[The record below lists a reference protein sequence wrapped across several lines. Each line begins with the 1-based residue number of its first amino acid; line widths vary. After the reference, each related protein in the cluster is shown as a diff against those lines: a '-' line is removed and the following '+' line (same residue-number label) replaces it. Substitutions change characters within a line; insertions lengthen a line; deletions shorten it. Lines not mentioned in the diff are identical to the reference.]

1 MNEIIFIDTEIG
13 KNDKKLYEFGAVFKD
28 DSIKTNEIIKA
39 NFFLKKHSF
48 KFVCGHN
55 FINHDG
61 IYLSSTILNDNLKDK
76 FIIDTLFLSML
87 LFPNKKTHKLLK
99 PYKTTLNIQN
109 NPLGDAF
116 QTKALFELLDAKF
129 NSLSN
134 EIKQIFIN
142 LLYENKY
149 FNGYFVYKNL
159 EPKEIDIYK
168 IIQNDVKCKEDDI
181 LLLADT
187 MPIELA
193 FIISFLYTDRKAAIS
208 HIIINKFPNISWII
222 KNICFDLKSTDI
234 SKFALNEFGFNTFK
248 EFENINEGLFKISQK
263 DIINSALNDNS
274 ILAILPTGGGKTFT
288 FQLPAL
294 IKAQAYNA
302 LTVVIS
308 PLQALM
314 KNHVDSFKEKNQNF
328 SVKAISGYLS
338 PVERSDIITQI
349 SNGTVDILYLA
360 PEALRSNSIFNALKC
375 RMIDRFVI
383 DEAHCFSSWG
393 HDFRHDYHYIATFIN
408 ELNQSSNMQENI
420 PVSCF
425 TATAKPEVINDIKEY
440 FFKNMKIEFDE
451 FLASSKRENLE
462 YEAIEVKD
470 ENEKY
475 EKLIKTI
482 QNLGKI
488 PTIIYLPQNAKGCK
502 ELSQKLTE
510 DARLEYLNLSIEP
523 FYAKIDEEIE
533 LKTRKGR
540 NKSEILKDFIDDK
553 IDIVVATT
561 AFGMGID
568 KPNIKAV
575 IHYSQ
580 SDSLEAYLQESGRG
594 ARSKDIVAKCIILYQ
609 KDDFDKIFAKLN
621 ANKINAEEIQSI
633 VKTLKKKKSNP
644 IYISPKNLAKSSG
657 INLEL
662 DYENIVKTA
671 LLELERCKI
680 LKRGSD
686 KYTIFASS
694 LIENDKRNMNYI
706 NKIIDSVK
714 EVSKDIKK
722 YMVLI
727 MQNII
732 QKSKTEPI
740 EIDTLSANIGI
751 SSKDTFEAI
760 YALQKENLIDFDNDI
775 SVLVN
780 KKVENEFLKYSKF
793 EDEIWEN
800 VLNSNKFDIRD
811 IENQETKKIVKIKQI
826 IQSFSNLAKISNLGF
841 NAYFY
846 KNIAN
851 VEFKDENSKF
861 FLRNLL
867 NDRQKISKNILFE
880 IVKFLDKDE
889 KEIEF
894 ASMKLQAK
902 FNVKTELF
910 HHYLVHLHNILENF
924 KLRKGRLI
932 YYKAYKI
939 TLLEKIKENT
949 PYQKRR
955 DYNATLA
962 KYYERKTEAVHIQA
976 RFLEMLTNKDKS
988 VSEFIKDYFSLEY
1001 ESFKKKYK
1009 FNKLIKLPITKEKLN
1024 QIISSLN
1031 DEQKAVFDDDKS
1043 SSIMVLAGP
1052 GSGKTKTLV
1061 HKIASLITKEGF
1073 KAEYFLM
1080 LTHSRTAAGEFKSR
1094 LKSLVGDL
1102 VYKVKIY
1109 TFHAFGLNLLS
1120 QKINEVKDF
1129 DSVLENA
1136 TNALKNGDANLP
1148 LTQMLVLDEYQD
1160 VGEKA
1165 YEFIKEIYKNM
1176 PNDKKIIAVGDD
1188 DQCIMDFGKNRAD
1201 IKFIN
1206 EFKNDF
1212 GDNFKSYNLL
1222 TNYRSCYNLV
1232 SFSNAF
1238 RGEFKEKLKSF
1249 DLVANS
1255 TKMGEIML
1263 LRTNDY
1269 LNNLLTNL
1277 NTNKQNVII
1286 ARTNNEVFDIYSFL
1300 LEKGIK
1306 AKLLTNENGFRLGN
1320 LTELREFADWF
1331 DKFGFAN
1338 AKNLLENRFLNS
1350 TNLPLALEVIEKFE
1364 NEYDMSENEKYLKSA
1379 FRDFLEIIDFD
1390 EFENTKGD
1398 VIISTM
1404 HKVKGKEF
1412 ACVHLCFGNDKI
1424 ISEYEKRLLYVAITR
1439 AKNELFIYS
1448 NNEIFLKYKSH
1459 FTKITKFQDNPY
1471 TPKNIT
1477 LMMGLGDAYL
1487 SNQTTD
1493 ENIKKLNLQAGTVV
1507 SVNKC
1512 KVYKNSYDVAVF
1524 SRNFKDEI
1532 QKFIA
1537 KGYKLNPKAK
1547 IKYIV
1552 IWHGKD
1558 KNGKDKE
1565 FKIALCEIKMSL

>member
-1 MNEIIFIDTEIG
+1 MNEVIFIDTEIG

-28 DSIKTNEIIKA
+28 DSIKTNEISKA
-39 NFFLKKHSF
+39 DFFLKKHSF

-55 FINHDG
+55 FIDHDG

-76 FIIDTLFLSML
+76 NVIDTLFLSML

-116 QTKALFELLDAKF
+116 QTKALFEPLDAKF
-129 NSLSN
+129 NSLNN
-134 EIKQIFIN
+134 EIKQVFVD

-159 EPKEIDIYK
+159 KPKKNDFSK
-168 IIQNDVKCKEDDI
+168 IIPNDIKYEEDDI
-181 LLLADT
+181 LLLANT

-222 KNICFDLKSTDI
+222 KNICFDLKSTNI

-510 DARLEYLNLSIEP
+510 DARLEYLNLCIEP
-523 FYAKIDEEIE
+523 FYAKIDDEIE
-533 LKTRKGR
+533 KGTRVGR
-540 NKSEILKDFIDDK
+540 NKSKILKDFIDDK

-568 KPNIKAV
+568 KPNIQAV
-575 IHYSQ
+575 IHYNQ

-609 KDDFDKIFAKLN
+609 KDDFDKIFQKLN
-621 ANKINAEEIQSI
+621 SNKIDAEEIQSI

-644 IYISPKNLAKSSG
+644 VYVSAKSLAKNSG
-657 INLEL
+657 VNLDL

-671 LLELERCKI
+671 LLELERCEI
-680 LKRGSD
+680 LKRDRD
-686 KYTIFASS
+686 KYTICGSS
-694 LIENDKRNMNYI
+694 LIEKEKRDMGYITNLIDK
-706 NKIIDSVK
+706 K
-714 EVSKDIKK
+714 EIYKDIKK
-722 YMVLI
+722 YMILI

-732 QKSKTEPI
+732 QQSKTQPVEI
-740 EIDTLSANIGI
+740 EDLSSNIGI

-760 YALQKENLIDFDNDI
+760 YALQKENLINYDNDI
-775 SVLVN
+775 SVFIN
-780 KKVENEFLKYSKF
+780 KKVKNEFFNHLSL
-793 EDEIWEN
+793 EN
-800 VLNSNKFDIRD
+800 QIFDYIPEKKKFDIRD
-811 IENQETKKIVKIKQI
+811 IENKDTKKITKIKKI
-826 IQSFSNLAKISNLGF
+826 IQSFSSLSKIHNQTL
-841 NAYFY
+841 NVYFY
-846 KNIAN
+846 NFFTTI
-851 VEFKDENSKF
+851 ELKDEKSFKI
-861 FLRNLL
+861 LL
-867 NDRQKISKNILFE
+867 KQRQEICKTILFE
-880 IVKFLDKDE
+880 ILNFLKEDE

-894 ASMKLQAK
+894 ASMKLQSK
-902 FNVKTELF
+902 LGIRTEFF
-910 HHYLVHLHNILENF
+910 HHCLVYLHQILKNF
-924 KLRKGRLI
+924 ELRKGRLI

-939 TLLEKIKENT
+939 TLLDKINENT

-955 DYNATLA
+955 DYNKTLA
-962 KYYERKTEAVHIQA
+962 KYYERKIEAVHIQA
-976 RFLEMLTNKDKS
+976 KFLEMLTNKDKD

-1001 ESFKKKYK
+1001 EKFKKKYK
-1009 FNKLIKLPITKEKLN
+1009 FDKFIKLPVTKTKLN
-1024 QIISSLN
+1024 QILSSLN
-1031 DEQKAVFDDDKS
+1031 DEQKAVFNDDKS
-1043 SSIMVLAGP
+1043 NSIMVLAGP

-1080 LTHSRTAAGEFKSR
+1080 LAHSRTAVSEFKTR
-1094 LKSLVGDL
+1094 LKNLIGNQI
-1102 VYKVKIY
+1102 YKVKIY
-1109 TFHAFGLNLLS
+1109 TFHAFALNLLS
-1120 QKINEVKDF
+1120 CKYSSEDELKNAIP
-1129 DSVLENA
+1129 NA
-1136 TNALKNGDANLP
+1136 TKALQNKDIELP
-1148 LTQMLVLDEYQD
+1148 LIQMLVLDEYQD
-1160 VGEKA
+1160 IGLKS

-1188 DQCIMDFGKNRAD
+1188 DQCIMDFGDNKAD

-1212 GDNFKSYNLL
+1212 STNYKAYNLL

-1232 SFSNAF
+1232 SFFNAF
-1238 RGEFKEKLKSF
+1238 RNEFKEKLKTKN
-1249 DLVANS
+1249 LVANS
-1255 TKMGEIML
+1255 QNSGKIVL
-1263 LRTNDY
+1263 LKTNDFLSY
-1269 LNNLLTNL
+1269 LLTNL
-1277 NTNKQNVII
+1277 NTNKKSIII
-1286 ARTNNEVFDIYSFL
+1286 ARENKDVLDIYSFL
-1300 LEKGIK
+1300 LKNKIN
-1306 AKLLTNENGFRLGN
+1306 AKLLLDQNGFRLGN
-1320 LTELREFADWF
+1320 LIELRVFLFYFEKYCFKKAFEEF
-1331 DKFGFAN
+1331 
-1338 AKNLLENRFLNS
+1338 KNEFKNS
-1350 TNLPLALEVIEKFE
+1350 TNLSLALEVIEKFQ
-1364 NEYDMSENEKYLKSA
+1364 NEYDMSENEKYLKKA
-1379 FRDFLEIIDFD
+1379 FKEFIEIIDFD
-1390 EFENTKGD
+1390 EFENTKSN

-1404 HKVKGKEF
+1404 HKAKGKEF
-1412 ACVHLCFGNDKI
+1412 DSVHLCFKDKI
-1424 ISEYEKRLLYVAITR
+1424 DNEYDKRLLYVAITR
-1439 AKNELFIYS
+1439 AKKSLFIYS
-1448 NNEIFLKYKSH
+1448 KNEIFLKYKSY
-1459 FTKITKFQDNPY
+1459 FTQILDFKNSFY

-1477 LMMGLGDAYL
+1477 LTMGLSDVNL
-1487 SNQTTD
+1487 SRHD
-1493 ENIKKLNLQAGTVV
+1493 LFLRIKKLNLQAGQEVR
-1507 SVNKC
+1507 VN
-1512 KVYKNSYDVAVF
+1512 A
-1524 SRNFKDEI
+1524 
-1532 QKFIA
+1532 Q
-1537 KGYKLNPKAK
+1537 
-1547 IKYIV
+1547 
-1552 IWHGKD
+1552 
-1558 KNGKDKE
+1558 
-1565 FKIALCEIKMSL
+1565 

>member
-149 FNGYFVYKNL
+149 FNGYFAYKSL

-168 IIQNDVKCKEDDI
+168 IIQNDVKCKEEDI

-263 DIINSALNDNS
+263 DIINSTLNDNS

-294 IKAQAYNA
+294 IKAKAYNA

-440 FFKNMKIEFDE
+440 FFKNMKIEFNE

-482 QNLGKI
+482 QNLEKI

-502 ELSQKLTE
+502 ELSQKLIE

-533 LKTRKGR
+533 LKIRKGR

-575 IHYSQ
+575 IHYNQ

-594 ARSKDIVAKCIILYQ
+594 ARSSDIVAKCIILYQ
-609 KDDFDKIFAKLN
+609 KDDFDKIFQKLN
-621 ANKINAEEIQSI
+621 SNKIDAEEIQSI
-633 VKTLKKKKSNP
+633 VKTLKNKKINP
-644 IYISPKNLAKSSG
+644 VYISPKTLAKNSG

-671 LLELERCKI
+671 LLELERCEI
-680 LKRGSD
+680 LKRDRD
-686 KYTIFASS
+686 KYTICGSS
-694 LIENDKRNMNYI
+694 LVDKEKRNMNYI
-706 NKIIDSVK
+706 ENLLKSKKEKYLKIFN
-714 EVSKDIKK
+714 
-722 YMVLI
+722 YMIMI

-740 EIDTLSANIGI
+740 EIDTLSSNIGI
-751 SSKDTFEAI
+751 SNKDTFEAI
-760 YALQKENLIDFDNDI
+760 YALQKENLINYDNDI
-775 SVLVN
+775 SVLIN
-780 KKVENEFLKYSKF
+780 KKVKNEFFNHLNL
-793 EDEIWEN
+793 EN
-800 VLNSNKFDIRD
+800 KILDYILEKKKFDIRD
-811 IENQETKKIVKIKQI
+811 IENKDTKKITKIKKI
-826 IQSFSNLAKISNLGF
+826 IQSFSSLSKIHNQTL
-841 NAYFY
+841 NVYFY
-846 KNIAN
+846 NFFTTI
-851 VEFKDENSKF
+851 ELKDEKSFKI
-861 FLRNLL
+861 LL
-867 NDRQKISKNILFE
+867 KQRQEICKTILFE
-880 IVKFLDKDE
+880 ILNFLKEDE

-894 ASMKLQAK
+894 ASMKLQSK
-902 FNVKTELF
+902 LGIRTEFF
-910 HHYLVHLHNILENF
+910 HHCLVYLHQILKNF
-924 KLRKGRLI
+924 ELRKGRLI

-939 TLLEKIKENT
+939 ELLDKINENT

-955 DYNATLA
+955 DYNQTLA
-962 KYYERKTEAVHIQA
+962 KYYERKIEAVHIQTK
-976 RFLEMLTNKDKS
+976 FLELLTNKDKS

-1001 ESFKKKYK
+1001 EKFKKRYSFDK
-1009 FNKLIKLPITKEKLN
+1009 NIKLPITKTKLN
-1024 QIISSLN
+1024 QILSSLSA
-1031 DEQKAVFDDDKS
+1031 EQKAVFEDDKS
-1043 SSIMVLAGP
+1043 NSIMVLAGP

-1080 LTHSRTAAGEFKSR
+1080 LAHSRTAVDEFKTR
-1094 LKSLVGDL
+1094 LKNLIGNQI
-1102 VYKVKIY
+1102 YKVKIY
-1109 TFHAFGLNLLS
+1109 TFHAFALNLLS
-1120 QKINEVKDF
+1120 YKYSEDELKNAI
-1129 DSVLENA
+1129 LNA
-1136 TNALKNGDANLP
+1136 TKALQNGGVELP
-1148 LTQMLVLDEYQD
+1148 LIQMLVLDEYQD
-1160 VGEKA
+1160 IGLKS

-1188 DQCIMDFGKNRAD
+1188 DQCIMDFGDNKAD

-1212 GDNFKSYNLL
+1212 STNYKAYNLL

-1232 SFSNAF
+1232 SFFNAF
-1238 RGEFKEKLKSF
+1238 RNEFKEKLKYENLIS
-1249 DLVANS
+1249 NS
-1255 TKMGEIML
+1255 NNMGDIVL
-1263 LRTNDY
+1263 LQTNDY
-1269 LNNLLTNL
+1269 ITNILTNL
-1277 NTNKQNVII
+1277 DTNKQNAII
-1286 ARTNNEVFDIYSFL
+1286 AKTNKEVLDIYSFL
-1300 LEKGIK
+1300 LQKNIK
-1306 AKLLTNENGFRLGN
+1306 AKLLTDKNGFRLGN
-1320 LTELREFADWF
+1320 LIELRAFLEYFYESSFNTALDRF
-1331 DKFGFAN
+1331 I
-1338 AKNLLENRFLNS
+1338 KNFNNS
-1350 TNLPLALEVIEKFE
+1350 SNLALALEVIEKFQ
-1364 NEYDMSENEKYLKSA
+1364 NEYDMSENEKYLKKA
-1379 FRDFLEIIDFD
+1379 FKEFIEIIDFD
-1390 EFENTKGD
+1390 EFENTKSN

-1404 HKVKGKEF
+1404 HKAKGKEF
-1412 ACVHLCFGNDKI
+1412 DNVHLCFKDKI
-1424 ISEYEKRLLYVAITR
+1424 DNEYDKRLLYVAITR
-1439 AKNELFIYS
+1439 AKKSLFIYS
-1448 NNEIFLKYKSH
+1448 KNEIFLKYKSY
-1459 FTKITKFQDNPY
+1459 FTKILDFKNSFY

-1477 LMMGLGDAYL
+1477 LTMGLSDVNL
-1487 SNQTTD
+1487 SRYDLFLTT
-1493 ENIKKLNLQAGTVV
+1493 KKLNLQAGQEVR
-1507 SVNKC
+1507 VNTQGI
-1512 KVYKNSYDVAVF
+1512 F
-1524 SRNFKDEI
+1524 SENFCIGKFSKKFKKEI
-1532 QKFIA
+1532 EKYETQ
-1537 KGYKLNPKAK
+1537 GYKLNQKSK
-1547 IKYIV
+1547 LKYIV
-1552 IWHGKD
+1552 VWYSKE
-1558 KNGKDKE
+1558 KNSE
-1565 FKIALCEIKMSL
+1565 FRIALCEIKMNL

>member
-28 DSIKTNEIIKA
+28 DSIKTNEILEA
-39 NFFLKKHSF
+39 DFFLKKHSF
-48 KFVCGHN
+48 NFICGHN
-55 FINHDG
+55 FIDHDG

-76 FIIDTLFLSML
+76 NIIDTLFLSML

-129 NSLSN
+129 NSLNN
-134 EIKQIFIN
+134 EIKQAFVD

-159 EPKEIDIYK
+159 KPKKNDFSK
-168 IIQNDVKCKEDDI
+168 IIPNDIKYEEDDI
-181 LLLADT
+181 LLLANT

-222 KNICFDLKSTDI
+222 KNICFDLKSTNI

-302 LTVVIS
+302 LTIVIS

-440 FFKNMKIEFDE
+440 FLKNMKIEFDE

-594 ARSKDIVAKCIILYQ
+594 ARSSDIVAKCIILYQ
-609 KDDFDKIFAKLN
+609 RDDFDKIFQKLN
-621 ANKINAEEIQSI
+621 SNKIDAEEIQSI
-633 VKTLKKKKSNP
+633 VKTLKNKKINP
-644 IYISPKNLAKSSG
+644 VYISPKTLAKNSG

-671 LLELERCKI
+671 LLELERCEI
-680 LKRGSD
+680 LKRDRD
-686 KYTIFASS
+686 KYTICGSS
-694 LIENDKRNMNYI
+694 LIDKEKRNMNYI
-706 NKIIDSVK
+706 RNLLESKK
-714 EVSKDIKK
+714 EK
-722 YMVLI
+722 YLTIFNYMIMI

-732 QKSKTEPI
+732 QKSKTEPV
-740 EIDTLSANIGI
+740 EIDTLSSNIGI
-751 SSKDTFEAI
+751 SNKDTFEAI
-760 YALQKENLIDFDNDI
+760 YALQKENLINYDNDI
-775 SVLVN
+775 SVLIN
-780 KKVENEFLKYSKF
+780 KKVKNEFFNHLNL
-793 EDEIWEN
+793 EN
-800 VLNSNKFDIRD
+800 QIFDYILEKKKFDIRD
-811 IENQETKKIVKIKQI
+811 IENKDTKKITKIKKI
-826 IQSFSNLAKISNLGF
+826 IQSFSSLSKIHNQTL
-841 NAYFY
+841 NVYFY
-846 KNIAN
+846 NFFTTI
-851 VEFKDENSKF
+851 ELKDEKSFKI
-861 FLRNLL
+861 LL
-867 NDRQKISKNILFE
+867 KQRQEICKTILFE
-880 IVKFLDKDE
+880 ILNFLKEDE

-894 ASMKLQAK
+894 ASMKLQSK
-902 FNVKTELF
+902 LGIRTEFF
-910 HHYLVHLHNILENF
+910 HHCLVYLHQILKNF
-924 KLRKGRLI
+924 ELRKGRLI

-939 TLLEKIKENT
+939 ELLDKINENT

-955 DYNATLA
+955 DYNQTLA
-962 KYYERKTEAVHIQA
+962 KYYERKIEAVHIQA
-976 RFLEMLTNKDKS
+976 KFLELLTNKDKN
-988 VSEFIKDYFSLEY
+988 VSKFIKDYFSLEY
-1001 ESFKKKYK
+1001 EKFKKIYNFDK
-1009 FNKLIKLPITKEKLN
+1009 NIKLPITKTKLN
-1024 QIISSLN
+1024 KILSSLST
-1031 DEQKAVFDDDKS
+1031 EQKAVFEDDKNN
-1043 SSIMVLAGP
+1043 SIMVLAGP

-1080 LTHSRTAAGEFKSR
+1080 LAHSRTAVSEFKTR
-1094 LKSLVGDL
+1094 LKNLIGNQI
-1102 VYKVKIY
+1102 YKVKIY
-1109 TFHAFGLNLLS
+1109 TFHAFALNLLS
-1120 QKINEVKDF
+1120 CKYSSEDELKNAIP
-1129 DSVLENA
+1129 NA
-1136 TNALKNGDANLP
+1136 TKALQNGDVELP
-1148 LTQMLVLDEYQD
+1148 LIQMLVLDEYQD
-1160 VGEKA
+1160 IGLKS

-1188 DQCIMDFGKNRAD
+1188 DQCIMDFGDNKAD
-1201 IKFIN
+1201 IKFIK

-1212 GDNFKSYNLL
+1212 SINYKAYNLL

-1232 SFSNAF
+1232 SFFNAF
-1238 RGEFKEKLKSF
+1238 RNEFKEKLKYENLIS
-1249 DLVANS
+1249 NS
-1255 TKMGEIML
+1255 NNMGDIVL
-1263 LRTNDY
+1263 LQTNDY
-1269 LNNLLTNL
+1269 ITNILTNL
-1277 NTNKQNVII
+1277 DTNKQNAII
-1286 ARTNNEVFDIYSFL
+1286 AKTNKEVLDIYSFL
-1300 LEKGIK
+1300 LQKNIK
-1306 AKLLTNENGFRLGN
+1306 AKLLTDKNCFRLGN
-1320 LTELREFADWF
+1320 LIELRTFLEYFYESSFKTAL
-1331 DKFGFAN
+1331 DKFI
-1338 AKNLLENRFLNS
+1338 KNFNNS
-1350 TNLPLALEVIEKFE
+1350 SNLALALEVIEKFQ
-1364 NEYDMSENEKYLKSA
+1364 NEYDMSENEKYLKKA
-1379 FRDFLEIIDFD
+1379 FKEFIEDIDFD
-1390 EFENTKGD
+1390 EFENTKSN

-1404 HKVKGKEF
+1404 HKAKGKEF
-1412 ACVHLCFGNDKI
+1412 DSVHLCFKDKI
-1424 ISEYEKRLLYVAITR
+1424 DNEYDKRLLYVAITR
-1439 AKNELFIYS
+1439 AKKSLFIYS
-1448 NNEIFLKYKSH
+1448 KNEIFLKYKSY
-1459 FTKITKFQDNPY
+1459 FTKILDFKNSFY

-1477 LMMGLGDAYL
+1477 LTMGLSDVNL
-1487 SNQTTD
+1487 SGHD
-1493 ENIKKLNLQAGTVV
+1493 LFLRIKKLNLQAGQEVRV
-1507 SVNKC
+1507 DIKGIFSGEFCIGK
-1512 KVYKNSYDVAVF
+1512 F
-1524 SRNFKDEI
+1524 SRNFKKEI
-1532 QKFIA
+1532 EKYET
-1537 KGYKLNPKAK
+1537 KGYKLNQKSK
-1547 IKYIV
+1547 IQYIV
-1552 IWHGKD
+1552 VWYSKE
-1558 KNGKDKE
+1558 KNSE
-1565 FKIALCEIKMSL
+1565 FRIALCKLKMNL